1 MTGLSLL
8 IICMQQQSSL
18 LAAASGPAPYRNHEW
33 AAAAQLPAAPSVLV
47 PVTFVWL
54 PTSPTTTIRH
64 SYTTVN
70 NIVSTTFIFFDCQE
84 NSIRIRPCLKFIKNQ
99 IEIIR
104 IHRPLT
110 TPSTQSF
117 YVYLH
122 FHDKNAEYVRFITRY
137 VLYISRRSQKTLL
150 ITNSKVLIC
159 YDGPGPGSIC
169 VGGEE
174 CSVCTHAGAQHPLP
188 LPLHP
193 APSCT
198 RASNEASGSLKSSN
212 HGAE

>member
-1 MTGLSLL
+1 MHVYYLPITYLISSYIIQIKIHYRNGILSSIYEDFMTGLSLL

-84 NSIRIRPCLKFIKNQ
+84 NSTWPCLKFIQNQ
-99 IEIIR
+99 IEMII
-104 IHRPLT
+104 IHRSH
-110 TPSTQSF
+110 STI
-117 YVYLH
+117 H
-122 FHDKNAEYVRFITRY
+122 FHDNF
-137 VLYISRRSQKTLL
+137 
-150 ITNSKVLIC
+150 
-159 YDGPGPGSIC
+159 
-169 VGGEE
+169 
-174 CSVCTHAGAQHPLP
+174 
-188 LPLHP
+188 
-193 APSCT
+193 
-198 RASNEASGSLKSSN
+198 
-212 HGAE
+212 

>member
-1 MTGLSLL
+1 MKYACLLSSYNILDIIIHYLDQNTLQEWDSLLSSIYEDFMTGLSLL

-84 NSIRIRPCLKFIKNQ
+84 NSMRIRPCLKFIKNQ

-104 IHRPLT
+104 IHRSHSEYAILL
-110 TPSTQSF
+110 
-117 YVYLH
+117 YLLA
-122 FHDKNAEYVRFITRY
+122 F
-137 VLYISRRSQKTLL
+137 S
-150 ITNSKVLIC
+150 
-159 YDGPGPGSIC
+159 
-169 VGGEE
+169 
-174 CSVCTHAGAQHPLP
+174 
-188 LPLHP
+188 
-193 APSCT
+193 
-198 RASNEASGSLKSSN
+198 
-212 HGAE
+212 

>member
-84 NSIRIRPCLKFIKNQ
+84 NSMRIRPCLKFIKNQ
-99 IEIIR
+99 IKNYQNS
-104 IHRPLT
+104 PLT
-110 TPSTQSF
+110 LRVRNPFISTCIFMTKMQNMSD
-117 YVYLH
+117 L
-122 FHDKNAEYVRFITRY
+122 
-137 VLYISRRSQKTLL
+137 
-150 ITNSKVLIC
+150 
-159 YDGPGPGSIC
+159 
-169 VGGEE
+169 
-174 CSVCTHAGAQHPLP
+174 
-188 LPLHP
+188 
-193 APSCT
+193 
-198 RASNEASGSLKSSN
+198 
-212 HGAE
+212 

>member
-33 AAAAQLPAAPSVLV
+33 SAAAQLPAAPSLSV

-84 NSIRIRPCLKFIKNQ
+84 NSTRIRPCLKFIKNQ

-104 IHRPLT
+104 IHRSPLRVRN
-110 TPSTQSF
+110 PFMSTCIFMTKMQNMSDLSLDTF
-117 YVYLH
+117 YT
-122 FHDKNAEYVRFITRY
+122 FQED
-137 VLYISRRSQKTLL
+137 
-150 ITNSKVLIC
+150 
-159 YDGPGPGSIC
+159 
-169 VGGEE
+169 
-174 CSVCTHAGAQHPLP
+174 
-188 LPLHP
+188 
-193 APSCT
+193 
-198 RASNEASGSLKSSN
+198 
-212 HGAE
+212 HGRLS

>member
-104 IHRPLT
+104 IHRSPLRV
-110 TPSTQSF
+110 STQSF

-137 VLYISRRSQKTLL
+137 VLYISRRSRKTLL
-150 ITNSKVLIC
+150 ITDSKVLIC
-159 YDGPGPGSIC
+159 DNPRARAA
-169 VGGEE
+169 
-174 CSVCTHAGAQHPLP
+174 SVWEGRNAQCAHMLVPSTPCPCPCTL
-188 LPLHP
+188 LH
-193 APSCT
+193 
-198 RASNEASGSLKSSN
+198 KSFKR
-212 HGAE
+212 GFGKFEVV